1 MADATRRVILIA
13 LVIAVAAIGPSA
25 AAPKAVAPKV
35 VVTVLPVHSLAA
47 MVMQGIGTP
56 GLLLKGGAGP
66 HGYALRPSD
75 ARLISDAEIIFWIGP
90 AFEVFLSRPLA
101 TLGRGARITALA
113 AAPGIVAIKT
123 PAGATDMHLW
133 LDPMNAAAMVRAM
146 AGALSRADPANAA
159 AYAAN
164 AGVAAA
170 RLDALDR
177 ELRRRLQPVQGIPY
191 VVFHDAYRYFERRYG
206 LESIAAVTRGPERPP
221 GARRLRRIRRR
232 MTERRAR
239 CIFSEPQFRPALAEA
254 LVRGTAARHAVL
266 DPLGAGI
273 APGADAYG
281 ALLRRL
287 AGALTDCLMRP

>member
-1 MADATRRVILIA
+1 MADMTRRVILIA
-13 LVIAVAAIGPSA
+13 LAIAVAAIAPSA
-25 AAPKAVAPKV
+25 AAPKVVAPKV

-56 GLLLKGGAGP
+56 GLLLKGGAAP

-75 ARLISDAEIIFWIGP
+75 ARLIGNAEIIFWIGP
-90 AFEVFLSRPLA
+90 AFETFLSGPLA
-101 TLGRGARITALA
+101 SLGRGAHITALA
-113 AAPGIVAIKT
+113 AAPGMVAIKT

-133 LDPMNAAAMVRAM
+133 LDPINAQAMVRAM
-146 AGALSRADPANAA
+146 QGALSRTDPANAA

-164 AGVAAA
+164 AAAAAA
-170 RLDALDR
+170 RLKALDR
-177 ELRRRLQPVQGIPY
+177 ELQRRLQPVQGIPY
-191 VVFHDAYRYFERRYG
+191 VVFHDAYRYLERRYG
-206 LESIAAVTRGPERPP
+206 LTAIAAVTTGPARPP

-232 MTERRAR
+232 MSERGAR

-254 LVRGTAARHAVL
+254 LVRDTGARHAVL

-273 APGADAYG
+273 APGRDAYG

-287 AGALTDCLMRP
+287 AGALTDCLTRP